1 MAVMTPR
8 PAQPTPGSGPPDSTH
23 FTSPYPT
30 LIRRRASRSS
40 TVPRSRTRS
49 ITVACAFAWRMR
61 RVESALGSQ
70 PTIIT
75 FFPSAASP
83 ATVFC
88 VVVDLPMPPFP

>member
-30 LIRRRASRSS
+30 LSTSPSSRSS

-49 ITVACAFAWRMR
+49 ITVACALACRMR

-75 FFPSAASP
+75 FLPSEASP

-88 VVVDLPMPPFP
+88 VVVDLPIPPLP